1 VVGKAADL
9 DFGRQAAIV
18 TKSPQRVESHGFQ
31 AISWPLAG
39 RTAIDFDSV

>member
-1 VVGKAADL
+1 VVGKAADH

-18 TKSPQRVESHGFQ
+18 TKRPQRVERRGFQ